1 MSKTPGPDSNQ
12 IRMSFDWFEYAR
24 LRGSYQ
30 LWTEDWMP
38 DSASFR
44 WSYYA
49 SRLRSSIAL
58 ANHDGMEFSGYIV
71 PRSSGGRDG
80 GLLQRIVT
88 LIGSGAKGVRYF
100 DFGPE
105 YTFPI
110 SERILFGFVRSCVL
124 LITESVGIRL
134 LHVSRDKPRSTESS
148 TSDRCFPVRAGRTGT
163 TAG

>member
-1 MSKTPGPDSNQ
+1 MLSRFVVLPVSLTLKASPFQ
-12 IRMSFDWFEYAR
+12 DWFEYAR

-100 DFGPE
+100 D
-105 YTFPI
+105 
-110 SERILFGFVRSCVL
+110 V
-124 LITESVGIRL
+124 
-134 LHVSRDKPRSTESS
+134 K
-148 TSDRCFPVRAGRTGT
+148 
-163 TAG
+163 

>member
-38 DSASFR
+38 DTASFR

-58 ANHDGMEFSGYIV
+58 AKHDGMEFSGYIV

-100 DFGPE
+100 
-105 YTFPI
+105 
-110 SERILFGFVRSCVL
+110 V
-124 LITESVGIRL
+124 
-134 LHVSRDKPRSTESS
+134 H
-148 TSDRCFPVRAGRTGT
+148 
-163 TAG
+163 